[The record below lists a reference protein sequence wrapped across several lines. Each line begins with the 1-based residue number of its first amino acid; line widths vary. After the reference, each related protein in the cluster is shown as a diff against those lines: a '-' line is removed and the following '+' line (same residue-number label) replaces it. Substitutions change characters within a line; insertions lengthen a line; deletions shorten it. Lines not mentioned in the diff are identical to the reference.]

1 MLCAIDI
8 EKGER
13 HVEVQITRD
22 KLESLS
28 LGCPQHEAMYG
39 LAIGSVFVVA
49 FKVKPFERN
58 SVFFLSH
65 FVTEVM
71 KLAF

>member
-1 MLCAIDI
+1 M
-8 EKGER
+8 K
-13 HVEVQITRD
+13 RD

-28 LGCPQHEAMYG
+28 LGCPQHEAMHS

-49 FKVKPFERN
+49 FKVKPFER
-58 SVFFLSH
+58 SAVFFLSH

-71 KLAF
+71 KLAFLKGAAYACPKRSDPY